1 MRNLVITDNLPYN
14 ICINKLYTELCTIDS
29 SIIVSERKEK
39 NLTNPDNSTTLSP
52 RAIIIENIQETTLD
66 QDLIDAV
73 TSHNCGSLWGMFPST
88 DLYRTKRRKLID
100 YVTQNAQSL
109 TNAQLKEASQYF
121 ATPAYVRDMFFTMD
135 EQIILGEEFNKFAT
149 QDRQIRHDRAMS
161 ELMNYLTYAESIV
174 VVNDLLDN
182 GDLTTKY
189 IKYGVEGTSEGDPVG
204 LFDYFESTVGTIFE
218 NNGFLQKTF
227 IPRNNVTIAQLSV
240 SIMDI
245 FRITV

>member
-1 MRNLVITDNLPYN
+1 MKTVTITENLPES
-14 ICINKLYTELCTIDS
+14 ICKNKLQQDISTAFPGAVVEIRHPISWVQSDQSVVTWVKAVLVS
-29 SIIVSERKEK
+29 SLEESVI
-39 NLTNPDNSTTLSP
+39 
-52 RAIIIENIQETTLD
+52 D
-66 QDLIDAV
+66 QDVINIV
-73 TSHNCGSLWGMFPST
+73 TSHNCGSLWGLFPET
-88 DLYRTKRRKLID
+88 DLYRTRRRKLID

-109 TNAQLKEASQYF
+109 TTAQLKEASQYF